1 MCRTEVT
8 PRPDQAQG
16 GYSSSPLK
24 LLITGQKDSNGW
36 EKPSLEWNRKM
47 ITEKSVP
54 SGRPLKNNHKG
65 TTVRK
70 QICPR
75 DSSIGRVKSM
85 TVAAM
90 KGVLHPKLSLLGICG
105 WLLQGALQKEDLLGD
120 QWLHLGQDL
129 QRAEHT

>member
-1 MCRTEVT
+1 MT
-8 PRPDQAQG
+8 PRPDQAPG

-24 LLITGQKDSNGW
+24 LLITGQRDSNGW
-36 EKPSLEWNRKM
+36 EKTSLERNRKI

-65 TTVRK
+65 AKARK

-75 DSSIGRVKSM
+75 DRSIGRVESV
-85 TVAAM
+85 TVAEM
-90 KGVLHPKLSLLGICG
+90 EGVLRSKLSLLGICG